1 MINTA
6 FSGGQYLGREPI
18 RHPHRDHPMG
28 ILVSTVGG
36 LSTFYPSSG
45 LRPPGVDTHYDPRAT
60 AIRQVADDVFKVTG
74 INPLL

>member
-1 MINTA
+1 LVENLFGTH
-6 FSGGQYLGREPI
+6 SGT
-18 RHPHRDHPMG
+18 HPMG

-45 LRPPGVDTHYDPRAT
+45 LRPPGVYKHYDPRAT

-74 INPLL
+74 INRLL